1 MHGHRGRGE
10 RQAGILLDLTHLI
23 LGIAIVVLA
32 VLSFI
37 NPEGNH
43 MLFPLVFLLAAL
55 LNAVSSLFFPNYL
68 QSQSLLVK
76 SNALFQIQ
84 HIKVVVDT
92 LEGHDQ
98 HLLFPAFMAGQ
109 AGYDA
114 FIIKYHKCFG
124 KKIN

>member
-37 NPEGNH
+37 NPQGNH

-55 LNAVSSLFFPNYL
+55 LNAVSSLFLIKTRGRDKGKLRGGIF
-68 QSQSLLVK
+68 QALL
-76 SNALFQIQ
+76 ALGLLALG
-84 HIKVVVDT
+84 VVSGISIW
-92 LEGHDQ
+92 L
-98 HLLFPAFMAGQ
+98 
-109 AGYDA
+109 
-114 FIIKYHKCFG
+114 
-124 KKIN
+124 